1 MPMLSLTAAERAA
14 AIDAASSD
22 LKFHLCEVGVP
33 DDVQAALFHKG
44 FNTLRLFC
52 GLDET
57 RLEVR
62 KAVTTEIGL
71 EHDADTASRKAMALI
86 LSAWESARMQVEA
99 EDKMRVESRLGQSQR
114 VVQISA
120 MSAMRKE
127 VEAVCG
133 KLRDSEVPAKSLV
146 AAKLEQLEQGDLQA
160 EDLREV
166 LCLEDKDV
174 DLFSGIIEHGT
185 GNLRIRPGNA
195 SVPLP
200 SCAEELR
207 HRHRLIAVAWLMCR
221 SKHRNVSWLTDDVVE
236 AFRRFTDFILGKHI
250 AGCPLMLQ
258 GVARVPAWK
267 LVLAFEQ
274 EARKKAYQLVRD
286 GDAATL
292 SQGLELACKSSELVN
307 LHFLMPLTTSTEFMS
322 SLLSDGSDSAPFS
335 WSKGKGKGKG
345 KSKGKEKDSQ
355 TKKFF
360 LKTKTRDGQRICF
373 KFNNGKCS
381 GGCNFVHVC
390 QICLEKGHGKKECPN
405 RKALAES
412 TVDQSDI

>member
-1 MPMLSLTAAERAA
+1 MPMLSLTTAERAA
-14 AIDAASSD
+14 AIDAASSN
-22 LKFHLCEVGVP
+22 LTFHLCEVGVP

-99 EDKMRVESRLGQSQR
+99 EDKMRVESRLEQSQR

-166 LCLEDKDV
+166 LCLEDEDV
-174 DLFSGIIEHGT
+174 DLFSGIIERGT
-185 GNLRIRPGNA
+185 DNSRIRPGKA

-207 HRHRLIAVAWLMCR
+207 HRRRLIAVAWLMCR
-221 SKHRNVSWLTDDVVE
+221 STSIAMSPGSRMMWSRRSGISPISSWASTLQVVLSCYKVWPGYLHGSWCSPLSKKL
-236 AFRRFTDFILGKHI
+236 ARRRISLYVMAMRLLCLKVWNWH
-250 AGCPLMLQ
+250 ASLQ
-258 GVARVPAWK
+258 
-267 LVLAFEQ
+267 
-274 EARKKAYQLVRD
+274 
-286 GDAATL
+286 
-292 SQGLELACKSSELVN
+292 
-307 LHFLMPLTTSTEFMS
+307 
-322 SLLSDGSDSAPFS
+322 S
-335 WSKGKGKGKG
+335 W
-345 KSKGKEKDSQ
+345 
-355 TKKFF
+355 
-360 LKTKTRDGQRICF
+360 
-373 KFNNGKCS
+373 
-381 GGCNFVHVC
+381 
-390 QICLEKGHGKKECPN
+390 
-405 RKALAES
+405 
-412 TVDQSDI
+412 